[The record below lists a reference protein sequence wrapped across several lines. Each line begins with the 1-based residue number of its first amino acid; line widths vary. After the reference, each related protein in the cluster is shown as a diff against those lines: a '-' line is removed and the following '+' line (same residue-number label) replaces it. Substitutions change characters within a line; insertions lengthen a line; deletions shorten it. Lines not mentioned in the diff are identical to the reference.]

1 MVSPRLRKLLPLMA
15 VSFSFFAATGSLSPF
30 LSLQLRTVGLS
41 DEESVLV
48 ITAAAFASLLGP
60 VLVGLVAERR
70 RAYRSLLV
78 LSLVL
83 AGAGYSALLAVPPVV
98 RSPRSPLLEFDCP
111 SGLYLER
118 CPEWDSCTASELNPL
133 GLATFRVS
141 NCHYQ
146 CGGGGGNRSSASR
159 RQPIHFCFLSHE
171 GNLCIIH
178 EAGTR
183 DNSTTEFGASFL
195 AKTARTL
202 VDVSVAKF
210 LEHEGRSDDEL
221 VDVCSFDLL
230 APIVVNQKQFND
242 YECRPHPE
250 GCTIRCSVAV
260 ADNLGRRMQSARC
273 TQVKGDPQLTFWAT
287 LALRVFA
294 DLWLMTAF
302 YLVEAVTVLSIN
314 DFSGL
319 YGRIKFWAA
328 LGVAI
333 SAAVTGVL
341 VDYYSELTGAADYSP
356 AVFVFDGL
364 ALVSCALAVFLPAV
378 EDKKANHLLHY
389 GLGQEPRFC
398 SLDASVLFL
407 LVLVLGTVWGYM
419 ETYLHWMYAEMG
431 ASHLLVAL
439 SLALPMGC
447 ALPFLA
453 IAKNLVRNIG
463 RANLVVFGF
472 LFYATRAAGL
482 SFVTA
487 RWWITP
493 FEAMETFTLPVLWV
507 ALVAYAQKVA
517 PSSQRLTIQCI
528 LIILH
533 FCIGRGTGTIAGFFL
548 NATFG
553 QRTTLRGVAVVCAGV
568 GLLYLFLYHTC
579 LRRIRRKSRR
589 RQSAMPATINGG
601 WYPMQNSRAN
611 GDTPAHRPM
620 MGDQD
625 DSDTG
630 GFEDSGWSHRK
641 NRN

>member
-1 MVSPRLRKLLPLMA
+1 MTVSPRLRKLLPLMA
-15 VSFSFFAATGSLSPF
+15 LSFSFFAATGSLSPF

-41 DEESVLV
+41 DEEAVLV
-48 ITAAAFASLLGP
+48 TTAAAFTSLLGP

-83 AGAGYSALLAVPPVV
+83 AAAGYSALLAVPRVV

-118 CPEWDSCTASELNPL
+118 CPEWDACTASELNPL

-146 CGGGGGNRSSASR
+146 CGGNRSV

-202 VDVSVAKF
+202 ADVSVSKF
-210 LEHEGRSDDEL
+210 IEHQGRSGDEL

-273 TQVKGDPQLTFWAT
+273 IQVEGDPQLTFWAT

-294 DLWLMTAF
+294 DLWLITAL
-302 YLVEAVTVLSIN
+302 YLVEAVTVLAIN
-314 DFSGL
+314 DFTGL

-328 LGVAI
+328 LGVAL
-333 SAAVTGVL
+333 SAPVTGVL
-341 VDYYSELTGAADYSP
+341 VDSELSDDYSP
-356 AVFVFDGL
+356 AVLLFDGL
-364 ALVSCALAVFLPAV
+364 ALVSCVLALFLPAV
-378 EDKKANHLLHY
+378 EDNKVNLHY
-389 GLGQEPRFC
+389 GLGEEPRFC
-398 SLDASVLFL
+398 SLDTSVLFL
-407 LVLVLGTVWGYM
+407 IVLVLGTVWGYL

-431 ASHLLVAL
+431 ATHLLVAL

-463 RANLVVFGF
+463 RANLIVFGF

-507 ALVAYAQKVA
+507 ALVAYAQKVV
-517 PSSQRLTIQCI
+517 PSNQRLTVQCI

-548 NATFG
+548 NASFG
-553 QRTTLRGVAVVCAGV
+553 RRTTLRGVAVVCAGA

-579 LRRIRRKSRR
+579 LRKIRLR
-589 RQSAMPATINGG
+589 RQSAAMPATINGG
-601 WYPMQNSRAN
+601 WYPMQNCRAN

-630 GFEDSGWSHRK
+630 GFEDCRK
-641 NRN
+641 N